1 MIQKTSFKKSH
12 LTLTALAALLS
23 FTVAF
28 SLGSCYQKKD
38 TAPTKELTTYE
49 VFDSLSNMLPKG
61 SIVVARFPDE
71 ERHCMYYLNSG
82 ILYYFDGKQKNLEEV
97 MISGVDNGSVES
109 AMLDK
114 DEKFISIEVNFGKV
128 NKLYRLNTTNRNIVD
143 MDQTVASS
151 RKDVEEPEE
160 KEKKASK
167 PRKEEKKEE
176 VVQEPQQPKEPER
189 EHVLQDVMMEE

>member
-1 MIQKTSFKKSH
+1 MIRKRSSKHTNAF
-12 LTLTALAALLS
+12 LMVVL
-23 FTVAF
+23 VAF
-28 SLGSCYQKKD
+28 IATILGSCKQNKEN
-38 TAPTKELTTYE
+38 AQTKELTTYE

-109 AMLDK
+109 ALLDK
-114 DEKFISIEVNFGKV
+114 EEKFISIEVNFGKV
-128 NKLYRLNTTNRNIVD
+128 NKLFRLNTMNRNIVD

-151 RKDVEEPEE
+151 RKDSDEPE

-176 VVQEPQQPKEPER
+176 VEQEPQKQKEPEH

>member
-1 MIQKTSFKKSH
+1 MIRKRSSKHTNAF
-12 LTLTALAALLS
+12 LMVVL
-23 FTVAF
+23 VAF
-28 SLGSCYQKKD
+28 IATILGSCKQNKEN
-38 TAPTKELTTYE
+38 AQTKELTTYE

-97 MISGVDNGSVES
+97 IISGVDNGSVES
-109 AMLDK
+109 ALLDK
-114 DEKFISIEVNFGKV
+114 EEKFISIEVNFGKV
-128 NKLYRLNTTNRNIVD
+128 NKLYRLNTMNRNIVD

-151 RKDVEEPEE
+151 RKDSEEPE

-176 VVQEPQQPKEPER
+176 VEQEPQKQKEPEH

>member
-1 MIQKTSFKKSH
+1 MIRKRSSKHTNAF
-12 LTLTALAALLS
+12 LMVVL
-23 FTVAF
+23 VAF
-28 SLGSCYQKKD
+28 IATILGSCKQNKEN
-38 TAPTKELTTYE
+38 AQTKELTTYE

-109 AMLDK
+109 ALLDK
-114 DEKFISIEVNFGKV
+114 EEKFISIEVNFGKV
-128 NKLYRLNTTNRNIVD
+128 NKLYRLNTMNRNIVD

-151 RKDVEEPEE
+151 RKDSEEPE
-160 KEKKASK
+160 KEKKTSK

-176 VVQEPQQPKEPER
+176 VEQEPQKQKEPEH

>member
-1 MIQKTSFKKSH
+1 MIRKRSSKHTNAF
-12 LTLTALAALLS
+12 LTVVL
-23 FTVAF
+23 VAF
-28 SLGSCYQKKD
+28 IATILGSCKQNKEN
-38 TAPTKELTTYE
+38 AQTKELTTYE

-109 AMLDK
+109 ALL
-114 DEKFISIEVNFGKV
+114 EKEEKYISIEVNFGKV
-128 NKLYRLNTTNRNIVD
+128 NKLYRLNTMNRNIVD

-151 RKDVEEPEE
+151 RKDSDEPE

-176 VVQEPQQPKEPER
+176 VEQEPQKQKEPEH

>member
-1 MIQKTSFKKSH
+1 MIRKRSSKHTNAF
-12 LTLTALAALLS
+12 LMVVL
-23 FTVAF
+23 VAF
-28 SLGSCYQKKD
+28 FATILGSCKQNKEN
-38 TAPTKELTTYE
+38 AQTKELTTYE

-109 AMLDK
+109 ALLDK
-114 DEKFISIEVNFGKV
+114 EEKFISIEVNFGKV
-128 NKLYRLNTTNRNIVD
+128 NKLYRLNTMNRNIVD

-151 RKDVEEPEE
+151 RKDSDEPE

-176 VVQEPQQPKEPER
+176 VEQEPQKQKEPEH

>member
-1 MIQKTSFKKSH
+1 MIRKRSSKHTNAF
-12 LTLTALAALLS
+12 LMVVL
-23 FTVAF
+23 VAF
-28 SLGSCYQKKD
+28 IATILGSCKQNKEN
-38 TAPTKELTTYE
+38 AQTKELTTYE

-109 AMLDK
+109 ALLDK
-114 DEKFISIEVNFGKV
+114 EEKFISIEVNFGKV
-128 NKLYRLNTTNRNIVD
+128 NKLYRLNTMNRNIVD

-151 RKDVEEPEE
+151 RKDSDEPE
-160 KEKKASK
+160 KEKKSSK

-176 VVQEPQQPKEPER
+176 VEQEPQKQKEPEH

>member
-1 MIQKTSFKKSH
+1 MIRKRSSKHTNAF
-12 LTLTALAALLS
+12 LMVVL
-23 FTVAF
+23 VAF
-28 SLGSCYQKKD
+28 IATILGSCKQNKEN
-38 TAPTKELTTYE
+38 AQTKELTTYE

-109 AMLDK
+109 ALLDK
-114 DEKFISIEVNFGKV
+114 EEKFISIEVNFGKV
-128 NKLYRLNTTNRNIVD
+128 NKLYRLNTMKRNIVD

-151 RKDVEEPEE
+151 RKDSDEPE

-176 VVQEPQQPKEPER
+176 VEQEPQKQKEPEH

>member
-1 MIQKTSFKKSH
+1 MIRKRSSKHTNAF
-12 LTLTALAALLS
+12 LMVVL
-23 FTVAF
+23 VAF
-28 SLGSCYQKKD
+28 IATILGSCKQNKEN
-38 TAPTKELTTYE
+38 AQTKELTTYE

-109 AMLDK
+109 ALLDK
-114 DEKFISIEVNFGKV
+114 EEKFISIEVNFGKV
-128 NKLYRLNTTNRNIVD
+128 NKLYRLNTMNRNIVD

-151 RKDVEEPEE
+151 RKDSDEPE

-176 VVQEPQQPKEPER
+176 VEQEPQKQKEPEH

>member
-1 MIQKTSFKKSH
+1 MIRKRSSKHTNAF
-12 LTLTALAALLS
+12 LMVVL
-23 FTVAF
+23 VAF
-28 SLGSCYQKKD
+28 IATILGSCKQNKEN
-38 TAPTKELTTYE
+38 AQTKELTTYE

-109 AMLDK
+109 ALLDK
-114 DEKFISIEVNFGKV
+114 EEKFISIEVNFGKV
-128 NKLYRLNTTNRNIVD
+128 NKLYRLNTMNRNIVD

-151 RKDVEEPEE
+151 RKDSDEPE
-160 KEKKASK
+160 KEKKTSK

-176 VVQEPQQPKEPER
+176 VEQEPQKQKEPEH

>member
-1 MIQKTSFKKSH
+1 MLRKRSSKHTNAF
-12 LTLTALAALLS
+12 LMVVL
-23 FTVAF
+23 VAF
-28 SLGSCYQKKD
+28 IATILGSCKQNKEN
-38 TAPTKELTTYE
+38 AQTKELTTYE

-109 AMLDK
+109 ALLDK
-114 DEKFISIEVNFGKV
+114 EEKFISIEVNFGKV
-128 NKLYRLNTTNRNIVD
+128 NKLYRLNTMNRNIVD

-151 RKDVEEPEE
+151 RKDSDEPE

-176 VVQEPQQPKEPER
+176 VEQEPQKQKEPEH

>member
-1 MIQKTSFKKSH
+1 MIRKRSSKHTN
-12 LTLTALAALLS
+12 
-23 FTVAF
+23 AF
-28 SLGSCYQKKD
+28 LMVVLVTFIATILGSCKQNKEN
-38 TAPTKELTTYE
+38 AQTKELTTYE

-109 AMLDK
+109 ALLDK
-114 DEKFISIEVNFGKV
+114 EEKFISIEVNFGKV
-128 NKLYRLNTTNRNIVD
+128 NKLYRLNTMNRNIVD

-151 RKDVEEPEE
+151 RKDSEEPE

-176 VVQEPQQPKEPER
+176 VEQEPQKQKEPEH

>member
-1 MIQKTSFKKSH
+1 MIRKRSSKHTNAF
-12 LTLTALAALLS
+12 LMVVL
-23 FTVAF
+23 VAF
-28 SLGSCYQKKD
+28 IATILGSCKQNKEN
-38 TAPTKELTTYE
+38 AQTKELTTYE

-109 AMLDK
+109 ALLDK
-114 DEKFISIEVNFGKV
+114 EEKFISIEVNFGKV
-128 NKLYRLNTTNRNIVD
+128 NKLYRLNTMNRNIVD

-151 RKDVEEPEE
+151 RKDSEEPE

-176 VVQEPQQPKEPER
+176 VEQEPQKQKEPEH

>member
-1 MIQKTSFKKSH
+1 MIRKRSSKHTNAF
-12 LTLTALAALLS
+12 LMVVL
-23 FTVAF
+23 VAF
-28 SLGSCYQKKD
+28 IATILGSCKQNKEN
-38 TAPTKELTTYE
+38 AQTKELTTYE

-109 AMLDK
+109 ALLDK
-114 DEKFISIEVNFGKV
+114 EEKFISIEVNFGKV
-128 NKLYRLNTTNRNIVD
+128 NKLYRLNTMNRNIVD
-143 MDQTVASS
+143 MDQTVSSS
-151 RKDVEEPEE
+151 RKDSDEPE

-176 VVQEPQQPKEPER
+176 VEQEPQKQKEPEH

>member
-1 MIQKTSFKKSH
+1 MIRKRSSKHTNAF
-12 LTLTALAALLS
+12 LMVVL
-23 FTVAF
+23 VAF
-28 SLGSCYQKKD
+28 IATILGSCKQNKEN
-38 TAPTKELTTYE
+38 AQTKELTTYE

-109 AMLDK
+109 ALLDK
-114 DEKFISIEVNFGKV
+114 EEKFISIEVNFGKV
-128 NKLYRLNTTNRNIVD
+128 NKLYRLNTMNRNIVD

-151 RKDVEEPEE
+151 RKDSDEPE

-176 VVQEPQQPKEPER
+176 VEQEPQKQKEPEH
-189 EHVLQDVMMEE
+189 EHALQDVMMEE

>member
-1 MIQKTSFKKSH
+1 MTRKRSSKHTNAF
-12 LTLTALAALLS
+12 LTVVL
-23 FTVAF
+23 VAF
-28 SLGSCYQKKD
+28 IATILGSCKQNKEN
-38 TAPTKELTTYE
+38 AQTKELTTYE

-109 AMLDK
+109 ALLDK
-114 DEKFISIEVNFGKV
+114 EEKFISIEVNYGKV
-128 NKLYRLNTTNRNIVD
+128 NKLYRLNTMNRNIVD

-151 RKDVEEPEE
+151 RKDSDEPE

-176 VVQEPQQPKEPER
+176 VEQEPQKQKEPEH

>member
-1 MIQKTSFKKSH
+1 MIRKRSSKHTNAF
-12 LTLTALAALLS
+12 LMVVL
-23 FTVAF
+23 VAF
-28 SLGSCYQKKD
+28 IATILGSCKQNKEN
-38 TAPTKELTTYE
+38 AQTKELTTYE

-97 MISGVDNGSVES
+97 MISGIDNGSVES
-109 AMLDK
+109 ALLDK
-114 DEKFISIEVNFGKV
+114 EEKFISIEVNFGKV
-128 NKLYRLNTTNRNIVD
+128 NKLYRLNTMNRNIVD

-151 RKDVEEPEE
+151 RKDSDEPE

-176 VVQEPQQPKEPER
+176 VEQEPQKQKEPEH

>member
-1 MIQKTSFKKSH
+1 MIRKRSSKHTNAF
-12 LTLTALAALLS
+12 LTVVL
-23 FTVAF
+23 VAF
-28 SLGSCYQKKD
+28 IATILGSCKQNKEN
-38 TAPTKELTTYE
+38 AQTKELTTYE

-109 AMLDK
+109 ALLDK
-114 DEKFISIEVNFGKV
+114 EEKFISIEVNFGKV
-128 NKLYRLNTTNRNIVD
+128 NKLYRLNTMNRNIVD

-151 RKDVEEPEE
+151 RKDSEEPE

-176 VVQEPQQPKEPER
+176 VEQEPQKQKEPEH
-189 EHVLQDVMMEE
+189 EPVLQDVMMEE

>member
-1 MIQKTSFKKSH
+1 MIRKRSSKHTNAF
-12 LTLTALAALLS
+12 LMVVL
-23 FTVAF
+23 VAF
-28 SLGSCYQKKD
+28 IATILGSCKQNKEN
-38 TAPTKELTTYE
+38 AQTKELTTYE

-109 AMLDK
+109 ALLDK
-114 DEKFISIEVNFGKV
+114 EEKFISIEVNFGKV
-128 NKLYRLNTTNRNIVD
+128 NKLYRLNTMNRNIVD

-151 RKDVEEPEE
+151 RKDSDEPE

-167 PRKEEKKEE
+167 PRREEKKEE
-176 VVQEPQQPKEPER
+176 VEQEPQKQKEPEH

>member
-1 MIQKTSFKKSH
+1 MIRKRSSKHTNAF
-12 LTLTALAALLS
+12 LMVVL
-23 FTVAF
+23 VAF
-28 SLGSCYQKKD
+28 IATILGSCKQNKEN
-38 TAPTKELTTYE
+38 AQTKELTTYE

-109 AMLDK
+109 ALLDK
-114 DEKFISIEVNFGKV
+114 EEKFISIEVNFGKV
-128 NKLYRLNTTNRNIVD
+128 NKLYRLNTMNRNIVD

-151 RKDVEEPEE
+151 RKDSDEPE

-176 VVQEPQQPKEPER
+176 VEQEPQKQKEPEY

>member
-1 MIQKTSFKKSH
+1 MIRKRSSKHTNAF
-12 LTLTALAALLS
+12 LTVVL
-23 FTVAF
+23 VAF
-28 SLGSCYQKKD
+28 IATILGSCKQNKEN
-38 TAPTKELTTYE
+38 AQTKELTTYE

-109 AMLDK
+109 ALLDK
-114 DEKFISIEVNFGKV
+114 EEKFISIEVNYGKV
-128 NKLYRLNTTNRNIVD
+128 NKLYRLNTMNRNIVD

-151 RKDVEEPEE
+151 RKDSEEPE

-176 VVQEPQQPKEPER
+176 VEQEPQKQKEPEH

>member
-1 MIQKTSFKKSH
+1 MIRKRSSKHTNAF
-12 LTLTALAALLS
+12 LTVVL
-23 FTVAF
+23 VAF
-28 SLGSCYQKKD
+28 IATILGSCKQNKEN
-38 TAPTKELTTYE
+38 AQTKELTTYE

-71 ERHCMYYLNSG
+71 DRHCMYYLNSG

-109 AMLDK
+109 ALLDK
-114 DEKFISIEVNFGKV
+114 EEKFISIEVNFGKV
-128 NKLYRLNTTNRNIVD
+128 NKLYRLNTMNRNIVD

-151 RKDVEEPEE
+151 RKDSDEPE

-176 VVQEPQQPKEPER
+176 VEQEPQKQKEPEH

>member
-1 MIQKTSFKKSH
+1 MIRKRSSKHTNAF
-12 LTLTALAALLS
+12 LMVVL
-23 FTVAF
+23 VAF
-28 SLGSCYQKKD
+28 IATILGSCKQNKEN
-38 TAPTKELTTYE
+38 AQTKELTTYE

-109 AMLDK
+109 ALLDK
-114 DEKFISIEVNFGKV
+114 EEKFISIEVNFGKV
-128 NKLYRLNTTNRNIVD
+128 NKLYRLNTMNRNIVD

-151 RKDVEEPEE
+151 RKDSEEPE
-160 KEKKASK
+160 KEKKVSK

-176 VVQEPQQPKEPER
+176 VEQEPQKQKEPEH

>member
-1 MIQKTSFKKSH
+1 MIRKTSSKHTNAF
-12 LTLTALAALLS
+12 LMVVL
-23 FTVAF
+23 VAF
-28 SLGSCYQKKD
+28 IATIFSSCKQNKD
-38 TAPTKELTTYE
+38 NAPTKELTTYE

-109 AMLDK
+109 ALLDK
-114 DEKFISIEVNFGKV
+114 EEKFISIEVNFGKV
-128 NKLYRLNTTNRNIVD
+128 NKLYRLNTMNRNIVD

-151 RKDVEEPEE
+151 RKDSEEPE

-176 VVQEPQQPKEPER
+176 VEQEPQKQKEPEH
-189 EHVLQDVMMEE
+189 EPVLQDVMMEE

>member
-1 MIQKTSFKKSH
+1 MIRKRSSKHTNAF
-12 LTLTALAALLS
+12 LTVVL
-23 FTVAF
+23 VAF
-28 SLGSCYQKKD
+28 IATILGSCKQNKEN
-38 TAPTKELTTYE
+38 AQTKELTTYE

-109 AMLDK
+109 ALLDK
-114 DEKFISIEVNFGKV
+114 EEKFISIEVNFGKV
-128 NKLYRLNTTNRNIVD
+128 NKLYRLNTMNRNIVD

-151 RKDVEEPEE
+151 RKDSDEPE
-160 KEKKASK
+160 KEKKAYK

-176 VVQEPQQPKEPER
+176 VEQEPQKQKEPEH

>member
-1 MIQKTSFKKSH
+1 MIRKRSSKHTNAF
-12 LTLTALAALLS
+12 LMVVL
-23 FTVAF
+23 VAF
-28 SLGSCYQKKD
+28 IATILGSCKQNKEN
-38 TAPTKELTTYE
+38 AQTKELTTYE

-109 AMLDK
+109 ALLDK
-114 DEKFISIEVNFGKV
+114 EEKFISIEVNYGKV
-128 NKLYRLNTTNRNIVD
+128 NKLYRLNTMNRNIVD

-151 RKDVEEPEE
+151 RKDSEEPE

-176 VVQEPQQPKEPER
+176 VEQEPQKQKEPEH

>member
-1 MIQKTSFKKSH
+1 MIRKRSSKHTNAF
-12 LTLTALAALLS
+12 LMVVL
-23 FTVAF
+23 VAF
-28 SLGSCYQKKD
+28 IATILGSCKQNKEN
-38 TAPTKELTTYE
+38 AQTKELTTYE

-109 AMLDK
+109 ALLDK
-114 DEKFISIEVNFGKV
+114 EEKFISIEVNFGKV
-128 NKLYRLNTTNRNIVD
+128 NKLYRLNTMNRNIVD
-143 MDQTVASS
+143 MDQTVGSS
-151 RKDVEEPEE
+151 RKDSEEPE

-176 VVQEPQQPKEPER
+176 VEQEPQKQKEPEH

>member
-1 MIQKTSFKKSH
+1 MIRKSSSKH
-12 LTLTALAALLS
+12 TNAFLMVVL
-23 FTVAF
+23 VAF
-28 SLGSCYQKKD
+28 IATILGSCKQNKEN
-38 TAPTKELTTYE
+38 AQTKELTTYE

-109 AMLDK
+109 ALLDK
-114 DEKFISIEVNFGKV
+114 EEKFISIEVNFGKV
-128 NKLYRLNTTNRNIVD
+128 NKLYRLNTMNRNIVD

-151 RKDVEEPEE
+151 RKDSDEPE

-176 VVQEPQQPKEPER
+176 VEQEPQKQKEPEH

>member
-1 MIQKTSFKKSH
+1 MIRKRFSKHTNAF
-12 LTLTALAALLS
+12 LTVVL
-23 FTVAF
+23 VAF
-28 SLGSCYQKKD
+28 IATILGSCKQNKEN
-38 TAPTKELTTYE
+38 AQTKELTTYE

-109 AMLDK
+109 ALLDK
-114 DEKFISIEVNFGKV
+114 EEKFISIEVNFGKV
-128 NKLYRLNTTNRNIVD
+128 NKLYRLNTMNRNIVD

-151 RKDVEEPEE
+151 RKDSDEPE

-176 VVQEPQQPKEPER
+176 VEQEPQKQKEPEH

>member
-1 MIQKTSFKKSH
+1 MIRKRSSKHTNAF
-12 LTLTALAALLS
+12 LS
-23 FTVAF
+23 VVLVAF
-28 SLGSCYQKKD
+28 IATILGSCKQNKEN
-38 TAPTKELTTYE
+38 AQTKELTTYE

-109 AMLDK
+109 ALLDK
-114 DEKFISIEVNFGKV
+114 EEKFISIEVNFGKV
-128 NKLYRLNTTNRNIVD
+128 NKLYRLNTMNRNIVD

-151 RKDVEEPEE
+151 RKDSEEPE
-160 KEKKASK
+160 KEKKVSK

-176 VVQEPQQPKEPER
+176 VEQEPQKQKEPEH
-189 EHVLQDVMMEE
+189 EPVLQDVMMEE

>member
-1 MIQKTSFKKSH
+1 MIRKRSSKHTNAF
-12 LTLTALAALLS
+12 LMVVL
-23 FTVAF
+23 VAF
-28 SLGSCYQKKD
+28 IATILDSCKQNKEN
-38 TAPTKELTTYE
+38 AQTKELTTYE

-109 AMLDK
+109 ALLDK
-114 DEKFISIEVNFGKV
+114 EEKFISIEVNFGKV
-128 NKLYRLNTTNRNIVD
+128 NKLYRLNTMNRNIVD

-151 RKDVEEPEE
+151 RKDSEEPE

-176 VVQEPQQPKEPER
+176 VEQEPQKQKEPEH

>member
-1 MIQKTSFKKSH
+1 MIRKRSSKHTNAF
-12 LTLTALAALLS
+12 LTVVL
-23 FTVAF
+23 VAF
-28 SLGSCYQKKD
+28 IATILGSCKQNKEN
-38 TAPTKELTTYE
+38 AQTKELTTYE

-109 AMLDK
+109 ALLDK
-114 DEKFISIEVNFGKV
+114 EEKFISIEVNFGKV
-128 NKLYRLNTTNRNIVD
+128 NKLYRLNTMNRNIVN

-151 RKDVEEPEE
+151 RKDSDEPE

-167 PRKEEKKEE
+167 PRKEEKK
-176 VVQEPQQPKEPER
+176 
-189 EHVLQDVMMEE
+189 

>member
-1 MIQKTSFKKSH
+1 MIRKRSSKHTNAF
-12 LTLTALAALLS
+12 LMVVL
-23 FTVAF
+23 VAF
-28 SLGSCYQKKD
+28 IATILGSCKQNKEN
-38 TAPTKELTTYE
+38 AQTKELTTYE

-109 AMLDK
+109 ALLDK
-114 DEKFISIEVNFGKV
+114 EEKFISIEVNFGKV
-128 NKLYRLNTTNRNIVD
+128 NKLYRLNTMNRNIVD

-151 RKDVEEPEE
+151 RKDSDEPE

-176 VVQEPQQPKEPER
+176 IEQEPQKQKEPEH

>member
-1 MIQKTSFKKSH
+1 MIRKRSSKHTNAF
-12 LTLTALAALLS
+12 LTVVL
-23 FTVAF
+23 VAF
-28 SLGSCYQKKD
+28 IATILGSCKQNKEN
-38 TAPTKELTTYE
+38 AQTKELTTYE

-109 AMLDK
+109 ALLDK
-114 DEKFISIEVNFGKV
+114 EEKFISIEVNFGKV
-128 NKLYRLNTTNRNIVD
+128 NKLYRLNTMNRNIVD

-151 RKDVEEPEE
+151 RKDSEEPE

-176 VVQEPQQPKEPER
+176 VEQEPQKQKEPEH